1 MRMIFRYE
9 DGTEFV
15 ITERSESL
23 CVYNADEL
31 TEEHGDI
38 IFYSEIEKNSFL
50 YENDGIQ

>member
-15 ITERSESL
+15 TTDTTEEN
-23 CVYNADEL
+23 CICNAADL
-31 TEEHGDI
+31 TEDHGEI
-38 IFYSEIEKNSFL
+38 EYYSEIEQDSFL